1 MSCGVGLSVG
11 TVNSVAAV
19 VSGGVEQ
26 RIRICRT
33 RSAPPGTDD
42 NLPFTASIHDSAA
55 ESSAQPI
62 AGPPILP
69 DAEVI
74 ATMTSYLTDAMDSDA
89 DIVLACPAIYSVQEL
104 SGLRELLDAAGLARI
119 ALTPEPVAA
128 AAWLEMHC
136 ESAKSASI
144 LVYDLGGGGLDV
156 TVLRTGSD
164 GGARIVGRPVR
175 SSAFGGRAFSAL
187 LAHYTHDLT
196 ADTTSPGLPG
206 ALPDA
211 EVAGLRAGF
220 VRSSVPLLHE
230 CIRAAGLTAADID
243 RILLV
248 GGASRPAEVAQVL
261 TDELRCPVVT
271 APHPAHC
278 VAIGAAALAARGL
291 GGAEFVMPPP
301 RTGHPAKRIA
311 ALAGAAAVLAAVG
324 VSARYGDLGEQ
335 PATQAQAPGVGTVA
349 PLGPLLPN
357 RAEEGSEHADRPG
370 SPQPHAARWST
381 TDHPGGDRN
390 STLFAADVAASPRAD
405 ATLGPPH
412 SMPGTTIVE
421 SSPSHPPRM
430 PVQRVDTSG
439 SGGSRPRTGDAVA
452 LPSELAVPTAG
463 SLRPPG
469 APNRF
474 DYGTMSGTGASIDST
489 TNSSGRIGVGEP
501 VSASSTAGAGAW
513 SHPAVSASRRS
524 GPSTGNDSAARAS
537 SRTSGSTASDSRA
550 GTSNRPTGSTARGP
564 HADAANRTG
573 DGTKTDS
580 DASTGSRCGPGAASR
595 AGGSTGSHVGDRA
608 GSDSAGSTGSRPG
621 S

>member
-19 VSGGVEQ
+19 LSGGVEQ

-42 NLPFTASIHDSAA
+42 DSPFMARIQDSAA

-62 AGPPILP
+62 AGSPILP
-69 DAEVI
+69 DTEVI
-74 ATMTSYLTDAMDSDA
+74 ATMASYLTAAMDSEA
-89 DIVLACPAIYSVQEL
+89 DIVLACPATYSVYEL
-104 SGLRELLDAAGLARI
+104 SGLQKLLDASGLARI

-156 TVLRTGSD
+156 TLLRTGSD

-206 ALPDA
+206 ALPNG
-211 EVAGLRAGF
+211 EVAKLRAGF

-248 GGASRPAEVAQVL
+248 GGASRPTEVAQVL
-261 TDELRCPVVT
+261 TAELRCPVVT
-271 APHPAHC
+271 APDPAHC

-324 VSARYGDLGEQ
+324 VSARYGDLGKQ
-335 PATQAQAPGVGTVA
+335 TATQAQAPGVVTVA

-357 RAEEGSEHADRPG
+357 RVGEGSEHADRPG
-370 SPQPHAARWST
+370 STQPHPVRWST
-381 TDHPGGDRN
+381 TDHLVGDRN
-390 STLFAADVAASPRAD
+390 STLFAADIAAAARAD
-405 ATLGPPH
+405 TTLGPPH
-412 SMPGTTIVE
+412 SMPGTTIVA

-439 SGGSRPRTGDAVA
+439 SGGSRPRTGEAVA
-452 LPSELAVPTAG
+452 LPSDLAIPTAG
-463 SLRPPG
+463 SLRPPY
-469 APNRF
+469 APSTF
-474 DYGTMSGTGASIDST
+474 DYGTMT
-489 TNSSGRIGVGEP
+489 
-501 VSASSTAGAGAW
+501 SSTAGAGAW

-524 GPSTGNDSAARAS
+524 GASTGNNSAAGAS

-564 HADAANRTG
+564 RADAANRTG

-580 DASTGSRCGPGAASR
+580 DVSTGSRSGTGAASR
-595 AGGSTGSHVGDRA
+595 AGGNTGSHVGDRA
-608 GSDSAGSTGSRPG
+608 GSDSAGSARSHAGS
-621 S
+621 

>member
-1 MSCGVGLSVG
+1 MSVG

-19 VSGGVEQ
+19 LSGGVEQ

-33 RSAPPGTDD
+33 RSAPHSINAD
-42 NLPFTASIHDSAA
+42 LPFTARIQDSAA

-62 AGPPILP
+62 AGSPILP

-74 ATMTSYLTDAMDSDA
+74 AMMASYLTAAMNSDA

-104 SGLRELLDAAGLARI
+104 SGLRELLDATGLARI
-119 ALTPEPVAA
+119 VLTPEPVAA

-136 ESAKSASI
+136 ESAESASL

-156 TVLRTGSD
+156 TLLRTGSD

-187 LAHYTHDLT
+187 LACYTHDLT

-206 ALPDA
+206 ALPDS
-211 EVAGLRAGF
+211 EVAGLRSGF

-230 CIRAAGLTAADID
+230 CIRTAGLTAADID
-243 RILLV
+243 RILLI

-271 APHPAHC
+271 APDPAHC

-291 GGAEFVMPPP
+291 GGAEFVLPPP
-301 RTGHPAKRIA
+301 RTGHPGKRIA

-324 VSARYGDLGEQ
+324 VSAGYGGDPGEQ
-335 PATQAQAPGVGTVA
+335 TATQAQAPGVGHVA
-349 PLGPLLPN
+349 PLGPLLPD
-357 RAEEGSEHADRPG
+357 RAGEGSDHVDRPA
-370 SPQPHAARWST
+370 STQPHPVRWST
-381 TDHPGGDRN
+381 TGHPVGERN
-390 STLFAADVAASPRAD
+390 STLFAADVAASARAD
-405 ATLGPPH
+405 ATLEPPH
-412 SMPGTTIVE
+412 SVPGTTIVE
-421 SSPSHPPRM
+421 SPLSHQPPM
-430 PVQRVDTSG
+430 PVQPVDTSG
-439 SGGSRPRTGDAVA
+439 SGGARPKTGEAVA
-452 LPSELAVPTAG
+452 LPSDLAVPTVG
-463 SLRPPG
+463 SLRPPD
-469 APNRF
+469 APDTF
-474 DYGTMSGTGASIDST
+474 DYGTMSGTRTPIDST
-489 TNSSGRIGVGEP
+489 TNPSGRIGVGEP

-524 GPSTGNDSAARAS
+524 AASAGNNSAAGAS

-550 GTSNRPTGSTARGP
+550 GTSNRPTGSTARGSR
-564 HADAANRTG
+564 ADTANRTG

-580 DASTGSRCGPGAASR
+580 GASTGSHSGTSAASR
-595 AGGSTGSHVGDRA
+595 AGKNTGSHVGDRA
-608 GSDSAGSTGSRPG
+608 GSDSAGSTGSRAG

>member
-1 MSCGVGLSVG
+1 MSVG

-19 VSGGVEQ
+19 LSGGVEQ

-33 RSAPPGTDD
+33 RSAPHSINAD
-42 NLPFTASIHDSAA
+42 LPFTARIQDSAA

-62 AGPPILP
+62 AGSPILP
-69 DAEVI
+69 GAEVI
-74 ATMTSYLTDAMDSDA
+74 ATMASYLTAAMNSDA

-119 ALTPEPVAA
+119 VLTPEPVAA

-136 ESAKSASI
+136 ESAESASI

-156 TVLRTGSD
+156 TLLRTGSD

-175 SSAFGGRAFSAL
+175 SSAFGGRSFSAL
-187 LAHYTHDLT
+187 LACYTHDLT

-206 ALPDA
+206 ALPDSV
-211 EVAGLRAGF
+211 VAGLRSGF

-230 CIRAAGLTAADID
+230 CIRTAGLTAADID
-243 RILLV
+243 RILLI

-271 APHPAHC
+271 APDPAHC

-291 GGAEFVMPPP
+291 GGAEFVLPPP

-324 VSARYGDLGEQ
+324 VSAGYGGDPGEQ
-335 PATQAQAPGVGTVA
+335 TATQAQAPGVGHVA
-349 PLGPLLPN
+349 PLGPLLPD
-357 RAEEGSEHADRPG
+357 RAGEARDHVDRPA
-370 SPQPHAARWST
+370 STQPHPVRWST
-381 TDHPGGDRN
+381 TGHPIGDRN
-390 STLFAADVAASPRAD
+390 STLFAADVAASARAD
-405 ATLGPPH
+405 ATLEPPH
-412 SMPGTTIVE
+412 SAPGTTIVE
-421 SSPSHPPRM
+421 SSLSHLPPL

-439 SGGSRPRTGDAVA
+439 SGGSRTRTGEAVA
-452 LPSELAVPTAG
+452 LPSDLAIPAVG
-463 SLRPPG
+463 SLRPPD
-469 APNRF
+469 APDTF
-474 DYGTMSGTGASIDST
+474 DYGTMSGPRTPIDST
-489 TNSSGRIGVGEP
+489 TNPSGRIGVGEP

-524 GPSTGNDSAARAS
+524 GTSAGNNSAAGAS

-564 HADAANRTG
+564 RADAANRTG

-580 DASTGSRCGPGAASR
+580 GASTGSHSGTSAASR
-595 AGGSTGSHVGDRA
+595 AGGNTGSHVGDRA
-608 GSDSAGSTGSRPG
+608 GSDSAGSTGSRAG